1 MTLVKISVI
10 FPFFNGAYYIEE
22 ALDSVINQTIFD
34 DIEVII
40 IDDGSTDNARFLV
53 SKYAIDYENVH
64 LFRKENGGVSSARNY
79 AMKYAKGEYIHFM
92 DADDYLM
99 FDSLEKLYNLAKE
112 DDYDIVSGSFLR
124 FNSKKT
130 WISTISKYV
139 YKNID
144 APVKNIQLDDY
155 PDLTWDM
162 LIWNKIYKREF
173 LEKNNVQFA
182 NGLRFQDNVFSLEV
196 LSKASKIALIPD
208 YVYCWRV
215 REMGNSATQTFNLK
229 RMNDLIVVF
238 GLVDEYIKNNISNKN
253 VLSKKYLKWLVID
266 IPGYIKVIPSYPKE
280 KQEFLLESIYDIFK
294 TIPKEFTS
302 DLNTHFSTLYEI
314 LENRDWDSLLLYGS
328 NDYKFNP
335 VLPETLKEEY
345 KENIDFKKDA
355 LGEDLDIYTV
365 KVSEDGKNIN
375 FKIEFK
381 MPYISSDEEHK
392 IYVKI
397 VNSDSEYVLDSKNLK
412 DDEFSIAVDS
422 LSFGESMLMMTYKS
436 EGIEK
441 EYYLKTTERQSY
453 SYDDYDVDIAR
464 GQSSYLRLIK
474 RKKDESNYIIKEVI
488 FEDNNYLELIGVS
501 NKTADNILIK
511 DYLNFVKFKYQMNY
525 EKLNENNYKFSVKI
539 PFVDILKAPV
549 KKWDFYI
556 DGEFNKINLEKRCEF
571 INNQYRIFLKNHGNR
586 TVVEL
591 FRYDSK
597 DTITKLNNENNKLRS
612 EKQDL
617 IREKNRLIEDKK
629 QLNKDKN
636 KLNVEKEELKEEK
649 NKLINEMNEVKE
661 NNKELKNKI
670 KEYKNRK
677 DVRTVDAI
685 KSAFK

>member
-1 MTLVKISVI
+1 MDLPSFIISI
-10 FPFFNGAYYIEE
+10 
-22 ALDSVINQTIFD
+22 
-34 DIEVII
+34 
-40 IDDGSTDNARFLV
+40 
-53 SKYAIDYENVH
+53 
-64 LFRKENGGVSSARNY
+64 
-79 AMKYAKGEYIHFM
+79 
-92 DADDYLM
+92 
-99 FDSLEKLYNLAKE
+99 
-112 DDYDIVSGSFLR
+112 
-124 FNSKKT
+124 
-130 WISTISKYV
+130 
-139 YKNID
+139 KNID
-144 APVKNIQLDDY
+144 
-155 PDLTWDM
+155 LT
-162 LIWNKIYKREF
+162 
-173 LEKNNVQFA
+173 
-182 NGLRFQDNVFSLEV
+182 
-196 LSKASKIALIPD
+196 
-208 YVYCWRV
+208 C
-215 REMGNSATQTFNLK
+215 
-229 RMNDLIVVF
+229 
-238 GLVDEYIKNNISNKN
+238 
-253 VLSKKYLKWLVID
+253 
-266 IPGYIKVIPSYPKE
+266 
-280 KQEFLLESIYDIFK
+280 
-294 TIPKEFTS
+294 
-302 DLNTHFSTLYEI
+302 
-314 LENRDWDSLLLYGS
+314 
-328 NDYKFNP
+328 
-335 VLPETLKEEY
+335 
-345 KENIDFKKDA
+345 
-355 LGEDLDIYTV
+355 
-365 KVSEDGKNIN
+365 
-375 FKIEFK
+375 
-381 MPYISSDEEHK
+381 
-392 IYVKI
+392 
-397 VNSDSEYVLDSKNLK
+397 
-412 DDEFSIAVDS
+412 
-422 LSFGESMLMMTYKS
+422 
-436 EGIEK
+436 
-441 EYYLKTTERQSY
+441 
-453 SYDDYDVDIAR
+453 DDYDVDIAR

-586 TVVEL
+586 TVIEL

-597 DTITKLNNENNKLRS
+597 NTITKLNNENNKLRS